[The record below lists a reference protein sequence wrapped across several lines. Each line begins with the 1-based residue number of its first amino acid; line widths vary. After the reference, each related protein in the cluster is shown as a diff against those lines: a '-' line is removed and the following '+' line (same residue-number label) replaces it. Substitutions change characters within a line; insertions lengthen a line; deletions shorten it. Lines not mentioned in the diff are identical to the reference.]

1 MKNNLIVAFVLILA
15 LGCRQPEPQ
24 SVASEPLDA
33 LKAFVKNKDDFSFE
47 IKDSTRVTGASCY
60 RIRMNS
66 GKWLND
72 SLVNEPLWWHWLDV
86 IVPDEQ
92 DTQSALLFI
101 GGGTR
106 FDSIW
111 VIDSLSVQKAIQ
123 TNSVVAHISNIPF
136 QPLTYIATDTV
147 TRYEDDL
154 IAYGWDQFLT
164 KGAKAEDVE
173 WLARFPMTRAVVRGM
188 DAIEELTATKAKP
201 VKTFVV
207 SGASKRGWTT
217 WTTAAVDDRVIGMAP
232 LVIDLLNLI
241 PSFNHHYKAYGAWSP
256 AVAEYENFGIMD
268 WMGSEE
274 FDRML
279 DHVEPYGFRKVFT
292 MPKLIVNGTL
302 DEFFLPDSWQFY
314 WDSIPGPKALQYVPN
329 GNHGLAG
336 SYNTTNVFSFFNR
349 VVHHE
354 PMPKMDWQIKE
365 NTFEVAVDPTED
377 YEIAL
382 WQITNTEA
390 RDFRIWEVGKN
401 WQKTPINKN
410 SSGAY
415 RIEAPVNAGYTASFV
430 EVIFNPN
437 TNHPITFTSGTQVR
451 PNTFPF
457 EDFKSKKPRGTR
469 P

>member
-1 MKNNLIVAFVLILA
+1 MKKNLIAAFVLILA
-15 LGCRQPEPQ
+15 VGCRQPEPQ

-33 LKAFVKNKDDFSFE
+33 LKSFVQNKDDFSFE

-86 IVPDEQ
+86 IVPDER

-111 VIDSLSVQKAIQ
+111 EIDSLSLAKALQ
-123 TNSVVAHISNIPF
+123 TKSVIAHISNIPF

-154 IAYGWDQFLT
+154 IAYGWDKYLSG
-164 KGAKAEDVE
+164 GAQEKDLN

-188 DAIEELTATKAKP
+188 DVVETLTAAKSNP
-201 VKTFVV
+201 VTSFVV

-232 LVIDLLNLI
+232 LVIDLLNLV
-241 PSFNHHYKAYGAWSP
+241 PSFNHHHKAYGAWSP

-279 DHVEPYGFRKVFT
+279 DHVEPYEFREVFT

-336 SYNTTNVFSFFNR
+336 SYNTVNVFSFFNS
-349 VVHHE
+349 VIHDE
-354 PMPKMDWQIKE
+354 PLPKMDWKV
-365 NTFEVAVDPTED
+365 TDTSFDVAVDPNSD

-382 WQITNTEA
+382 WQITNPEA
-390 RDFRIWEVGKN
+390 RDFRIWVVGKT
-401 WQKTPINKN
+401 WEKTVLEKN
-410 SSGAY
+410 ETGIYS
-415 RIEAPVNAGYTASFV
+415 IPAPSADGYTASFV
-430 EVIFNPN
+430 EVTFNKDSQ
-437 TNHPITFTSGTQVR
+437 HPITLSTGTKVLPDSYAFGDFVSER
-451 PNTFPF
+451 PKGKF
-457 EDFKSKKPRGTR
+457 
-469 P
+469 

>member
-1 MKNNLIVAFVLILA
+1 MKKLLLIVASGLMVWN
-15 LGCRQPEPQ
+15 CQVSQPETAK
-24 SVASEPLDA
+24 SGGLDR
-33 LKAFVKNKDDFSFE
+33 LKAYMENKDDFSFYIE
-47 IKDSTRVTGASCY
+47 DSTSVPGASCY
-60 RIRMNS
+60 RVRMNS

-72 SLVNEPLWWHWLDV
+72 SLVNEPLWWHWLD
-86 IVPDEQ
+86 ITVPDN
-92 DTQSALLFI
+92 QSTETALLFI

-111 VIDSLSVQKAIQ
+111 EIDSLSVQKAIQ

-136 QPLTYIATDTV
+136 QPLTYIATDAV

-279 DHVEPYGFRKVFT
+279 DYVEPYEFREVFD

-314 WDSIPGPKALQYVPN
+314 WDSIPGPKNLQYVPN

-336 SYNTTNVFSFFNR
+336 RYKTVNVFSFFQH
-349 VVHHE
+349 VVSNE
-354 PMPKMDWQIKE
+354 AVPQLNWSVSQDAFQI
-365 NTFEVAVDPTED
+365 EVNPEDD

-382 WQITNTEA
+382 WQLTNPKA
-390 RDFRIWEVGKN
+390 RDFRIWEVGRN
-401 WQKTPINKN
+401 WQKTPIQKN
-410 SSGAY
+410 ETGSYQIS
-415 RIEAPVNAGYTASFV
+415 APIGEGYTASFV
-430 EVIFNPN
+430 EVIFNSK
-437 TNHPITFTSGTQVR
+437 TNRPLTLTSGTLVR

-457 EDFKSKKPRGTR
+457 QDFKSERPRGKH
-469 P
+469 

>member
-15 LGCRQPEPQ
+15 AVCRQPEPQ
-24 SVASEPLDA
+24 SVASEPLGA
-33 LKAFVKNKDDFSFE
+33 LKSFVQNKDDFSFE

-86 IVPDEQ
+86 IVPDER
-92 DTQSALLFI
+92 DSQSALLFI

-111 VIDSLSVQKAIQ
+111 EIDSLSLAKAVQTK
-123 TNSVVAHISNIPF
+123 SVIAHISNIPF

-154 IAYGWDQFLT
+154 IAYGWDKYLSG
-164 KGAKAEDVE
+164 GAQEKDLN

-188 DAIEELTATKAKP
+188 DVVETLTAAKSNP
-201 VKTFVV
+201 VTSFVV

-232 LVIDLLNLI
+232 LVIDLLNLV
-241 PSFNHHYKAYGAWSP
+241 PSFNHHHKAYGAWSP

-279 DHVEPYGFRKVFT
+279 DHVEPYEFREVFT

-336 SYNTTNVFSFFNR
+336 SYNTENVFSFFNS
-349 VVHHE
+349 VIHDE
-354 PMPKMDWQIKE
+354 PLPKMDWKV
-365 NTFEVAVDPTED
+365 TDTSFDVAVDPNSD

-390 RDFRIWEVGKN
+390 RDFRIWVVGKT
-401 WQKTPINKN
+401 WEKTVLEKN
-410 SSGAY
+410 ETGIYS
-415 RIEAPVNAGYTASFV
+415 IPAPSADGYTASFV
-430 EVIFNPN
+430 EVTFNKDSQ
-437 TNHPITFTSGTQVR
+437 HPITLSTGSKVLPDTYSFGDFVSER
-451 PNTFPF
+451 PKGSR
-457 EDFKSKKPRGTR
+457 E
-469 P
+469 

>member
-1 MKNNLIVAFVLILA
+1 MKKLLLIVSTGIFLWNCEVSK
-15 LGCRQPEPQ
+15 PKK
-24 SVASEPLDA
+24 SESGGLNT
-33 LKAFVKNKDDFSFE
+33 LKAYVENKQDFSFY
-47 IKDSTRVTGASCY
+47 IKDSTAVPGAVCY
-60 RIRMNS
+60 RVRMNS

-111 VIDSLSVQKAIQ
+111 KMDSESVRKAIE
-123 TNSVVAHISNIPF
+123 TKSVVAHLSNVPF
-136 QPLTYIATDTV
+136 QPLTYIATDTIS
-147 TRYEDDL
+147 RYEDDL
-154 IAYGWDQFLT
+154 IAYGWDKFLT
-164 KGAKAEDVE
+164 NGAREADVE

-188 DAIEELTATKAKP
+188 DVVETLTAAKP
-201 VKTFVV
+201 NPVSSFVV

-232 LVIDLLNLI
+232 LVIDLLNLV
-241 PSFNHHYKAYGAWSP
+241 PSFNHHHKAYGAWSP

-279 DHVEPYGFRKVFT
+279 DYVEPYEFRKVFD

-336 SYNTTNVFSFFNR
+336 SYNTENVFSFFNS
-349 VVHHE
+349 VIHDE
-354 PMPKMDWQIKE
+354 PLPKMDWKV
-365 NTFEVAVDPTED
+365 TDTSFDVAVDPNSD
-377 YEIAL
+377 YEISL
-382 WQITNTEA
+382 WQITNPEA

-457 EDFKSKKPRGTR
+457 EDFKSKKPRGTM